1 MKGAVLIWLGRQL
14 QSLGA
19 QERIDVVQGMA
30 RGRLGALVIARE
42 LWHSLRQWNIKDWGV
57 SSVVF
62 FLLMVLTMSKTW
74 GAYLWLGIAPLAN
87 ALMLLLIQEPVSWRE
102 TLRKDGIRM
111 AIRAGVTVYTLL
123 SWLFL
128 YFVLGSFVAL
138 LIGSALDWGL
148 LRLPWKRV
156 ANLSVEHL
164 AWVIPL
170 LFLIGVILRSFRFY
184 FGVYL
189 ALPLVVFRKV
199 GILVAIR
206 SSRTALRGSYLTV
219 CLWMFTGWFFSLLP
233 VLLLI
238 VGSTLILSQG
248 MKIGS
253 ASPTT
258 LWQIYGASSF
268 WFLGTLLFALVL
280 WPLGPAIQVAV
291 YQRVFGVG
299 FDGKFL
305 PKNRG
310 QFSI

>member
-1 MKGAVLIWLGRQL
+1 MRGAVLIWLGRQFR
-14 QSLGA
+14 SLGA
-19 QERIDVVQGMA
+19 QEKIDVVQGMA
-30 RGRLGALVIARE
+30 RGKLGAVVIARE
-42 LWHSLRQWNIKDWGV
+42 VWRSLRLWNIKDWGV

-62 FLLMVLTMSKTW
+62 FLLMLLTMSKTW

-87 ALMLLLIQEPVSWRE
+87 ALMLLLIREPVSWRE

-128 YFVLGSFVAL
+128 YFILGSFVAL
-138 LIGSALDWGL
+138 LIGSALDWSL

-199 GILVAIR
+199 GIFAAIR

-219 CLWMFTGWFFSLLP
+219 CLWMLTGWFFSLLP

-238 VGSTLILSQG
+238 VGSTLILSRG

-258 LWQIYGASSF
+258 LWQIYGASAL
-268 WFLGTLLFALVL
+268 WFLGSLLFALVL
-280 WPLGPAIQVAV
+280 WPLGSAIQVAV
-291 YQRVFGVG
+291 YQRVFGFG
-299 FDGKFL
+299 FDGMFS
-305 PKNRG
+305 PKNK
-310 QFSI
+310 

>member
-1 MKGAVLIWLGRQL
+1 MRGAVLIWLGRQFR
-14 QSLGA
+14 SLGA

-30 RGRLGALVIARE
+30 KGKLGAIVIVRE
-42 LWHSLRQWNIKDWGV
+42 VWRSLRQWTIKDWGV

-87 ALMLLLIQEPVSWRE
+87 ALMLLLLREPISWRE
-102 TLRKDGIRM
+102 TLRKDGIRI
-111 AIRAGVTVYTLL
+111 AIRTGVTVYTLL

-148 LRLPWKRV
+148 LRLPWKQV

-199 GILVAIR
+199 GIFAAIR

-219 CLWMFTGWFFSLLP
+219 CLWMLTGWVFSLLP

-238 VGSTLILSQG
+238 VGSTVILSQG

-258 LWQIYGASSF
+258 LWQIYGASSL
-268 WFLGTLLFALVL
+268 WFLGSLLFALVF

-291 YQRVFGVG
+291 YQRVFGFG
-299 FDGKFL
+299 FDGMFS
-305 PKNRG
+305 PKNK
-310 QFSI
+310 